1 MFHISSAYCDFLV
14 YYFKILKCMYIYIYD
29 PSFSEAHN
37 SYLYGLTIFY
47 CKGPERPLSH
57 RLDVTFMNIFT
68 DKCYQ
73 VETVLE
79 T

>member
-1 MFHISSAYCDFLV
+1 
-14 YYFKILKCMYIYIYD
+14 MYIYIYD

-37 SYLYGLTIFY
+37 AYLYGLTIFY

-79 T
+79 TWNFSMWFQNPEGISIVQKLR